1 MRLQAFT
8 LIILCFFAG
17 QTKADFIVS
26 LSTGAGVTGPG
37 GPAVPAGVNG
47 KLTSYSFQGPDRIV
61 TNGING
67 AVNGGASTNDDFTGP
82 GAANPNFVNISLD
95 VYALNAPMVLN
106 FTVQPQTSVP
116 PAGDPIGPV
125 EYFFTVTLRNQLNA
139 NGIHPAVAGR
149 EIGGFRVD
157 LTPGAALAA
166 FDAPQNPAF
175 GTIGGADPFPLKF
188 GGFITPTS
196 IQYGGL
202 SGGGGGLGFGNDLQI
217 QFSVDVPGSSNV
229 SPPRTFSLAFTA
241 NPEPGSLAFAGLLGT
256 VGAFYA
262 RKRRRQTADQ
272 LNA

>member
-1 MRLQAFT
+1 MRLSASI
-8 LIILCFFAG
+8 LIVLCIISG
-17 QTKADFIVS
+17 QTRADFIVG

-37 GPAVPAGVNG
+37 GPAIPAGVNG
-47 KLTSYSFQGPDRIV
+47 KLTSFSFQGPDRIV

-67 AVNGGASTNDDFTGP
+67 PINGGAVTNDNYTGP
-82 GAANPNFVNISLD
+82 GPLNPNFVNINLD
-95 VYALNAPMVLN
+95 VYAMNAPMVLN
-106 FTVQPQTSVP
+106 FTVQPQTSLP

-125 EYFFTVTLRNQLNA
+125 EYFFTVTMRNMLNA

-166 FDAPQNPAF
+166 FDAPQDPAF

-188 GGFITPTS
+188 GGFVTPTS

-202 SGGGGGLGFGNDLQI
+202 SGGGGGLGAGNIVQL

-241 NPEPGSLAFAGLLGT
+241 NPEPGSLALAGLLGT

-262 RKRRRQTADQ
+262 RKRRRLNDDQ
-272 LNA
+272 LSE